1 MEKDTKKKGSDIT
14 NLELVYQDKDDLLK
28 LSKSED
34 FVEFI
39 LLDSLDTIKKAVD
52 ENLEKVELFNILNLS
67 LIVELEK
74 SNYKSVLERILQ
86 YFVEIEDY
94 DVCIEVQQIVNKL

>member
-1 MEKDTKKKGSDIT
+1 MEKDTKKKGSEIT
-14 NLELVYQDKDDLLK
+14 NLELIYQDKDDLLK

-39 LLDSLDTIKKAVD
+39 LLDSLDTIKRAVG

-74 SNYKSVLERILQ
+74 SNYKIVLERILQ
-86 YFVEIEDY
+86 HFVEIEDY
-94 DVCIEVQQIVNKL
+94 DTCIEVQQIVNKL

>member
-1 MEKDTKKKGSDIT
+1 MEKDTKKKGSEIT

-39 LLDSLDTIKKAVD
+39 LLDSLDTIKRAVG

-74 SNYKSVLERILQ
+74 SNYKIVLERILQ
-86 YFVEIEDY
+86 HFVEIEDY
-94 DVCIEVQQIVNKL
+94 DTCIEVQQIVNKL

>member
-94 DVCIEVQQIVNKL
+94 DTCIEVQQIVNKL

>member
-74 SNYKSVLERILQ
+74 NNYKSVLERILQ

>member
-1 MEKDTKKKGSDIT
+1 MEKDTKKKGREIT

-28 LSKSED
+28 LANSDE

-39 LLDSLDTIKKAVD
+39 LLDCLDTIKKAVKED
-52 ENLEKVELFNILNLS
+52 LEKVELFNILNLS

-74 SNYKSVLERILQ
+74 QSFKPVLERIIEH
-86 YFVEIEDY
+86 FVEIEDY
-94 DVCIEVQQIVNKL
+94 DTCIEVQQIIKTL

>member
-1 MEKDTKKKGSDIT
+1 MEKDTKKKGREIT

-28 LSKSED
+28 LANSDE

-39 LLDSLDTIKKAVD
+39 LLDCLDTIKKAVKED
-52 ENLEKVELFNILNLS
+52 LEKVELFNILNLS

-74 SNYKSVLERILQ
+74 QNFKPVLERIIEH
-86 YFVEIEDY
+86 FVEIEDY
-94 DVCIEVQQIVNKL
+94 DTCIEVQQIIKTL

>member
-28 LSKSED
+28 LSQSED

>member
-28 LSKSED
+28 LSQSED

-39 LLDSLDTIKKAVD
+39 LLDSLNTIKKAVD

-94 DVCIEVQQIVNKL
+94 DTCIEVQQIVNKL